1 MAKYL
6 GSPPCAKVMA
16 GAISSR
22 IATMQPTSAG
32 ELVRSN
38 QERMP
43 TPLEEREKSAD
54 ELSVV
59 WTDEATV
66 KLHARQQ
73 EHEKNKPKLCYLTAN

>member
-1 MAKYL
+1 
-6 GSPPCAKVMA
+6 
-16 GAISSR
+16 
-22 IATMQPTSAG
+22 MQPTSAG

-54 ELSVV
+54 EPSVV

-73 EHEKNKPKLCYLTAN
+73 EREKK

>member
-1 MAKYL
+1 M
-6 GSPPCAKVMA
+6 
-16 GAISSR
+16 
-22 IATMQPTSAG
+22 MQPTSAA

-43 TPLEEREKSAD
+43 TPLEEKEKSAD
-54 ELSVV
+54 EPSVV

-73 EHEKNKPKLCYLTAN
+73 EREKNKPKLCYLTAN